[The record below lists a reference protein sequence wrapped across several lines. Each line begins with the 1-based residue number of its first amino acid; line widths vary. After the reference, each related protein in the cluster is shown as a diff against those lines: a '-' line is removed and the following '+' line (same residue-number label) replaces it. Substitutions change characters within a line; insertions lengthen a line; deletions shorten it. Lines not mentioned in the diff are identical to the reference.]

1 MTDEL
6 TTLRARVAALESP
19 VPILLFCPKCGLQH
33 VDTATSDWDN
43 PPHKS
48 HLCLGCGYIWRVSD
62 RPTVGVARIKTRGDA
77 DSAESP
83 VLSDEVAQLVAWL
96 KWIAGSLGRAREK
109 SMASHVNDAAALI
122 ERLSRQIKTLKNQQP
137 KGD

>member
-1 MTDEL
+1 
-6 TTLRARVAALESP
+6 
-19 VPILLFCPKCGLQH
+19 
-33 VDTATSDWDN
+33 
-43 PPHKS
+43 
-48 HLCLGCGYIWRVSD
+48 
-62 RPTVGVARIKTRGDA
+62 
-77 DSAESP
+77 
-83 VLSDEVAQLVAWL
+83 VAQLVAWL